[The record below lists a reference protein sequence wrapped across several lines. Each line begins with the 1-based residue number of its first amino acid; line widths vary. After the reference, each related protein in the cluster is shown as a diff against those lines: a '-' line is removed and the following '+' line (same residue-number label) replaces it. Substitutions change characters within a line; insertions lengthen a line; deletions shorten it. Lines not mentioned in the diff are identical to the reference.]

1 MRRDGARRTA
11 LLPTP
16 GLWYGGGVRFPED
29 RPAMNAT
36 TEARFDAANLYRE
49 DSYTDRRVGQLRVLT
64 PVKPDGTPD
73 ASRATLFVG
82 QISVMTPMGTL
93 PISFEVDAPDLAQAI
108 EKFADAAKQAMD
120 ETMRELQQLRR
131 EAASQIVIP
140 EPGAVPPAGG
150 GGRIR
155 MP

>member
-1 MRRDGARRTA
+1 
-11 LLPTP
+11 
-16 GLWYGGGVRFPED
+16 
-29 RPAMNAT
+29 MNAT

-49 DSYTDRRVGQLRVLT
+49 DSYTDRRVGQIRVLT
-64 PVKPDGTPD
+64 PVKTDGTPD
-73 ASRATLFVG
+73 TARATLFVG

-93 PISFEVDAPDLAQAI
+93 PISFEIDAPDLAQAL
-108 EKFADAAKQAMD
+108 ERFGDGAKVAMD

-150 GGRIR
+150 GGSGRIR